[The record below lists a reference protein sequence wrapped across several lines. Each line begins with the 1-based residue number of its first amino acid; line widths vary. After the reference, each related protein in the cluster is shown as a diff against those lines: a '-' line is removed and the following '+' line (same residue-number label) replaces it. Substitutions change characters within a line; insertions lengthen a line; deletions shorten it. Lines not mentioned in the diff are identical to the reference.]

1 MTQDATIMR
10 INPALALQK
19 PLEDYIQYLEKMTV
33 RSAALL
39 RKLAVPGMNYI
50 DPLHD
55 VRGIDNIVEI
65 FQKRF
70 TSVQSPKYRV
80 QDYAW
85 ARDGQTVYL
94 RWIFSCVRDGA
105 EVITHGM
112 SEVMFSNDDL
122 VMAHTDYVCALYEV
136 PERLTWL
143 ESFRARV
150 YDIVQARALRKRERR
165 RTSRFQFRDRPDR

>member
-1 MTQDATIMR
+1 MVQDQVITK

-19 PLEDYIQYLEKMTV
+19 PLEDYIQYLEKMTP
-33 RSAALL
+33 RSAPLL
-39 RKLAVPGMNYI
+39 RKMAVPGMHYN

-55 VRGIDNIVEI
+55 VRGIDDIVEI

-70 TSVQSPKYRV
+70 SAVQSPKYRV

-85 ARDGQTVYL
+85 ARDSQTVYM
-94 RWIFSCVRDGA
+94 RWTFSFLRDGE
-105 EVITHGM
+105 EVITQGM

-122 VMAHTDYVCALYEV
+122 VMTHTDYVCALYAV
-136 PERLTWL
+136 PTPPTWL

-150 YDIVQARALRKRERR
+150 YDMVQARALRKRERR
-165 RTSRFQFRDRPDR
+165 SASRFQFRNRPDR